1 MAITKPDEITSA
13 MDFLQKISDEDVVLV
28 KFKKKDGTDRIMK
41 CTLNFARVPKEMRPK
56 GVSLKDI
63 LLQIKKNKILRVF
76 DLEKIGWRTIP
87 FDRAEFL
94 RTKDKMYSIKQVED
108 IFKK

>member
-13 MDFLQKISDEDVVLV
+13 IDFLQKISDEDVVLV
-28 KFKKKDGTDRIMK
+28 KFKKKDGTDRIMR
-41 CTLNFARVPKEMRPK
+41 CTLNFARIPKEMRPK

-63 LLQIKKNKILRVF
+63 LLQIKKNKLLRVF
-76 DLEKIGWRTIP
+76 DLEKIGWRSIP
-87 FDRAEFL
+87 FDRTEYL
-94 RTKDKMYSIKQVED
+94 KTPTKLYSIQQVES